1 MDSGLRPEG
10 RKIRVLVADNSR
22 IHTQLL
28 SDALGKDLGLDVVGW
43 DWNAASLI
51 PTALAHNVDVLAIS
65 NTLHGRASQGL
76 AVVRELRA
84 ANPTTK
90 AVVLLDSQQKEA
102 IIEAF
107 RAGARGIL
115 SRESSVET
123 FCKCVYTVHR
133 GEIWADNREI
143 ALAIDVLA
151 SAPEVRPVDAGNLK
165 LLSKRELEVVQYLAQ
180 GLTNREI
187 ADRLGL
193 SQHTIKNY
201 LFRVFDKLG
210 VSSRVELLFMTLS
223 QNSNADDA
231 TPEISNSA
239 LNGDRHDDATLA
251 AFQKAAEKG
260 VPAAQLALAQA
271 YLARRDGP
279 ADLVQAY
286 MWYIIASER
295 TSQARALITRLLT
308 TKQIDEAQHKA
319 SVWLARMKQSS
330 TAAADSA
337 VAAAERTDPDG
348 SRSS

>member
-1 MDSGLRPEG
+1 
-10 RKIRVLVADNSR
+10 
-22 IHTQLL
+22 
-28 SDALGKDLGLDVVGW
+28 
-43 DWNAASLI
+43 
-51 PTALAHNVDVLAIS
+51 
-65 NTLHGRASQGL
+65 
-76 AVVRELRA
+76 
-84 ANPTTK
+84 
-90 AVVLLDSQQKEA
+90 
-102 IIEAF
+102 
-107 RAGARGIL
+107 
-115 SRESSVET
+115 
-123 FCKCVYTVHR
+123 
-133 GEIWADNREI
+133 
-143 ALAIDVLA
+143 
-151 SAPEVRPVDAGNLK
+151 

-231 TPEISNSA
+231 KPEISNSA